1 MGVAGIVDYVQ
12 GEDVQG
18 CVYFCN
24 VCPGDYM
31 LLLWVTFNDIQGVLG
46 LFSDVCHGGYRDS

>member
-18 CVYFCN
+18 CATVYFCN

-31 LLLWVTFNDIQGVLG
+31 LLLWVTCNDIQG
-46 LFSDVCHGGYRDS
+46 C